1 MIYQELALNSLT
13 VSHPDTVQRICAMF
27 LGAERL
33 VVDLRHLNPGAPENK
48 YDVFFTHMEALIEE
62 SLVTSDDRRQDAS
75 HLSQWVSIKDLI
87 KKTSARCPE
96 DTHISSTDLVR
107 FQFIPKIPYRRNA
120 LNFTSRL
127 QVKHKMQR
135 SQLRAAH
142 PDDHYCAALFK
153 YFKSK
158 ALEEKDHVMAF

>member
-62 SLVTSDDRRQDAS
+62 SLVTSDDRRQGAS
-75 HLSQWVSIKDLI
+75 HLPQWVSIKDL
-87 KKTSARCPE
+87 KKKDVCAMPRRYTHSLYRSCEVSIYPE
-96 DTHISSTDLVR
+96 NPL
-107 FQFIPKIPYRRNA
+107 
-120 LNFTSRL
+120 
-127 QVKHKMQR
+127 
-135 SQLRAAH
+135 
-142 PDDHYCAALFK
+142 
-153 YFKSK
+153 
-158 ALEEKDHVMAF
+158 